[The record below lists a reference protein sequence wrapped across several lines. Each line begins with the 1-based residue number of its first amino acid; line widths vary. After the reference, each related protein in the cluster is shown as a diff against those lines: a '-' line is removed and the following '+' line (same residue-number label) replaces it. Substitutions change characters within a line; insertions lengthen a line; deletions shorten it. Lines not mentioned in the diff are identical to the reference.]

1 MCLVKQGDIAEA
13 VEIGLSQASSPLL
26 QQEEVVERSM
36 EFQLLPR
43 DGVSKEWA
51 FLWEVEVW
59 VSFGSW
65 SWADPSLVCPELEQ
79 SVWSLCFS
87 MGFEC
92 KTHY

>member
-51 FLWEVEVW
+51 FL
-59 VSFGSW
+59 
-65 SWADPSLVCPELEQ
+65 
-79 SVWSLCFS
+79 
-87 MGFEC
+87 
-92 KTHY
+92 